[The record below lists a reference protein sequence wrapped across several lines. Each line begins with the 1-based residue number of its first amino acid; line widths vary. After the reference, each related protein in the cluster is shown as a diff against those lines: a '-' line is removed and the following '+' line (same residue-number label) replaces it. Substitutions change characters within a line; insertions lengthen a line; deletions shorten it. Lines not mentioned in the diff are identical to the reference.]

1 MLSAIIRWSL
11 ENRLIVLVLTGVLV
25 VTGLWSLRKLPVD
38 AFPDTTPVQVQVN
51 TVAPNLSPKE
61 VEQQITLGVELA
73 LAGLP
78 HLKAM
83 RSLSKFGFSQVI
95 VIFDDEI
102 DIYLARQV
110 ISERLQTIELPE
122 GISPPTMGP
131 ISTGLGEVFHYI
143 LRSDTLGLTELRTAH
158 DWVLKPILASVPGVA
173 EVNSWGGLVKQYH
186 VLVEPQRLI
195 EHGLSMDNVRRA
207 LEANNRNVGGGNIS
221 QSGEIF
227 LVHGIGL
234 ATGVE
239 YLEKVPIETRDGV
252 PVRVEDVAQ
261 VEVGHEIRRGA
272 VTEGGEG
279 EAILGLA
286 FMLMGENTRVV
297 SHALEDKLEEAKKS
311 LPEGV
316 DVEVVYNRITLVEE
330 VLHTAR
336 TNLFEGAIL
345 VVAVLFMLMGNLR
358 AGLITAMAIPLSML
372 FAFNMMLQCG
382 IAGSL
387 LSLGAIDFGVVVDSS
402 IIMVE
407 NSVRRVS
414 ESKKGRNFIDI
425 IRDAC
430 LEVRR
435 PTMFGEAIIMI
446 VYLPI
451 LTLEGV
457 EGKMFRP
464 MALTFLFVLLGSFI
478 LSLTLMPVLASIF
491 LPKQIKKKESLIV
504 RAVTRVYDPLL
515 RFSLRVP
522 LLILFVSTIILA
534 ATLHF
539 GLKLGSEFLPKLS
552 EGSIVAN
559 TVRLAGVSLEES
571 VRYGT
576 QIEKLLLGEYPDEVD
591 KVWTRTGTAEVATD
605 PMGLEVSDL
614 FIRLH
619 PRDEWKKAETQEAL
633 VNEMSET
640 LSGLPGMRVIF
651 TQPIEMRMAEMVAGV
666 RADLAV
672 LIFGDDLETLES
684 LAADVDAILRTI
696 PGNADVRVDQLTGQP
711 ILQADLKE
719 EVLQRYGISGDEVLD
734 IIEAV
739 GGIEAGEIREGQKRF
754 DLMIRLDEK
763 YRNDPEALSSVV
775 VPTPS
780 GLSLPLERLVDIYYE
795 EGPANIQREWGRRRV
810 TVQCNV
816 RGRDIA
822 SFVEEAREKID
833 NQVIL
838 PTEYYVD
845 FGGQFQHL
853 VEARQRLMVV
863 VPLALALIF
872 MLLYMSFNSLRDA
885 VLIFT
890 KVPFAVVGG
899 VFALYWRGM
908 PFSISA
914 AVGFIALS
922 GIAILNGLVVIN
934 YTKRL
939 MLDGENLK
947 DAVYHSSLRRLRP
960 VLCTAITDAAGFI
973 PMALS
978 TGVGAEVQRPLATV
992 VIGGVLSSTVLT
1004 LFVLP
1009 VLYSLFGKELKTEG
1023 ETPIH
1028 NAETP
1033 IQHPEPPI
1041 HHPESPIGPSK
1052 SPIGHS
1058 RESGNPE
1065 GEGETQE

>member
-25 VTGLWSLRKLPVD
+25 VTGLWSLRRLPID

-51 TVAPNLSPKE
+51 TVAPSLSPKE
-61 VEQQITLGVELA
+61 VEQQITLRVELA
-73 LAGLP
+73 LSGLP
-78 HLKAM
+78 HLKAL

-95 VIFDDEI
+95 VIFDDQV

-143 LRSDTLGLTELRTAH
+143 LRSDSLSLTELRTLH

-186 VLVEPQRLI
+186 VLVDPQRLI
-195 EHGLSMDNVRRA
+195 EHGLSLVDVRHA
-207 LEANNRNVGGGNIS
+207 LEANNRNVGGGNIE
-221 QSGEIF
+221 QSGELF

-234 ATGVE
+234 ATGIE
-239 YLEKVPIETRDGV
+239 YLANVPIVTRDGV
-252 PVRVEDVAQ
+252 PIRIEDVAR

-272 VTEGGEG
+272 VTEGGQG

-297 SHALEDKLEEAKKS
+297 SHALERKLEEARQS

-316 DVEVVYNRITLVEE
+316 EVEVVYNRITLVEE

-336 TNLFEGAIL
+336 KNLFEGAIL
-345 VVAVLFMLMGNLR
+345 VVAVLFILMGNLR
-358 AGLITAMAIPLSML
+358 AGLITALAIPLSMM

-414 ESKKGRNFIDI
+414 ESRKGRSFVQVIQ
-425 IRDAC
+425 DAC

-435 PTMFGEAIIMI
+435 PTLFGEAIIMI

-478 LSLTLMPVLASIF
+478 LSLTLMPVLASLF
-491 LPKQIKKKESLIV
+491 LPKEIKNRENFLI
-504 RAVTRVYDPLL
+504 RAAAWFYAPLL
-515 RFSLRVP
+515 RLSLRVP
-522 LLILFVSTIILA
+522 LVVLFFSTILLA
-534 ATLHF
+534 ATLHY
-539 GLKLGSEFLPKLS
+539 GLRLGSEFIPKLS

-576 QIEKLLLGEYPDEVD
+576 RIEKLLLEEFPDEVD
-591 KVWTRTGTAEVATD
+591 RVWTRTGTAEVATD

-619 PRDEWKKAETQEAL
+619 PRKDWKKAETQEQL
-633 VNEMSET
+633 VDRMSEA

-672 LIFGDDLETLES
+672 LLFGDDLETLES
-684 LAADVDAILRTI
+684 LAGEVDAVLRTV
-696 PGNADVRVDQLTGQP
+696 PGSADVRVDQLTGQP

-719 EVLQRYGISGDEVLD
+719 EVLQRYGISGDDVLD
-734 IIEAV
+734 ILEAV
-739 GGIEAGEIREGQKRF
+739 GGIQTGEIREGQKRF
-754 DLMIRLDEK
+754 DLVVRLDEK
-763 YRNDPEALSSVV
+763 YRNNPAALSSIV
-775 VPTPS
+775 VPAPDGQT
-780 GLSLPLERLVDIYYE
+780 LPLDRLVDLSFS
-795 EGPANIQREWGRRRV
+795 EGPSTIQREWGRRRV

-822 SFVEEAREKID
+822 SFVEEAREKIAAR
-833 NQVIL
+833 VTL
-838 PTEYYVD
+838 PPEYYLA

-863 VPLALALIF
+863 VPLALGLIF
-872 MLLYMSFNSLRDA
+872 LLLYMSFHSIRDA
-885 VLIFT
+885 ILIFT
-890 KVPFAVVGG
+890 KVPFAIVGG

-914 AVGFIALS
+914 AIGFIALS

-934 YTKRL
+934 YTKQL
-939 MLDGENLK
+939 MLEGEKLK
-947 DAVYHSSLRRLRP
+947 DAVYHSALRRLRP
-960 VLCTAITDAAGFI
+960 VLATAITDAAGFI
-973 PMALS
+973 PMAIS
-978 TGVGAEVQRPLATV
+978 TGVGAEVQKPLATV
-992 VIGGVLSSTVLT
+992 VIGGVISSTLLT

-1009 VLYSLFGKELKTEG
+1009 ALYSMFGKEIG
-1023 ETPIH
+1023 EQDSS
-1028 NAETP
+1028 ETSDVEIP
-1033 IQHPEPPI
+1033 IQ
-1041 HHPESPIGPSK
+1041 
-1052 SPIGHS
+1052 
-1058 RESGNPE
+1058 
-1065 GEGETQE
+1065 

>member
-1 MLSAIIRWSL
+1 MLSAVIRWSL
-11 ENRLIVLVLTGVLV
+11 ENRLVVLVLTGVLV
-25 VTGLWSLRKLPVD
+25 VTGLWSLRRLPVD

-51 TVAPNLSPKE
+51 TVAPSLSPNE
-61 VEQQITLGVELA
+61 VEQQITLRVELA
-73 LAGLP
+73 LSGLP
-78 HLKAM
+78 HLKAL

-95 VIFDDEI
+95 IIFDDRV

-110 ISERLQTIELPE
+110 ISERLQTLELPE
-122 GISPPTMGP
+122 DVSPPTMGP

-143 LRSDTLGLTELRTAH
+143 LRSDTLSLTELRTIH
-158 DWVLKPILASVPGVA
+158 DWILKPILASVPGVA

-186 VLVEPQRLI
+186 VLVDPQRLI
-195 EHGLSMDNVRRA
+195 EHDLSLDDVRRA
-207 LEANNRNVGGGNIS
+207 LESNNRNVGGGAVTR
-221 QSGEIF
+221 SGENF

-234 ATGVE
+234 ATGIDD
-239 YLEKVPIETRDGV
+239 LANTSIETRDGV
-252 PVRVEDVAQ
+252 PVRVRDVAN
-261 VEVGHEIRRGA
+261 VETGHEIRRGA
-272 VTEGGEG
+272 VTEGGRG

-286 FMLMGENTRVV
+286 FMLMGENTRIV
-297 SHALEDKLEEAKKS
+297 SHALEDKLEEAGSS

-316 DVEVVYNRITLVEE
+316 VVEVVYNRITLVEE
-330 VLHTAR
+330 VLRTAR

-358 AGLITAMAIPLSML
+358 AGLITALAIPLSML

-407 NSVRRVS
+407 NSVRRAS
-414 ESKKGRNFIDI
+414 ESRKGRSFIDV

-478 LSLTLMPVLASIF
+478 LSLTLMPVLASLF
-491 LPKQIKKKESLIV
+491 LPREIKRKESWIV
-504 RAVTRVYDPLL
+504 RAATRVYDPLL
-515 RFSLRVP
+515 RFSLRFP
-522 LLILFVSTIILA
+522 LPILIVSTMILA
-534 ATLHF
+534 ATLHY

-571 VRYGT
+571 IRYGT
-576 QIEKLLLGEYPDEVD
+576 QIEKILLEEFPDEVN
-591 KVWTRTGTAEVATD
+591 KVWTRTGTAETATD

-614 FIRLH
+614 FIQLR
-619 PRDEWKKAETQEAL
+619 PREEWKRAKTQEGL
-633 VNEMSET
+633 VNEMSAT

-651 TQPIEMRMAEMVAGV
+651 TQPIEMRMAEMAAGV
-666 RADLAV
+666 RGDLAV
-672 LIFGDDLETLES
+672 LIFGDDLEMLES
-684 LAADVDAILRTI
+684 LAGEVDAVLQTI
-696 PGNADVRVDQLTGQP
+696 PGSADVRVDQLTGQP
-711 ILQADLKE
+711 ILHADLKE
-719 EVLQRYGISGDEVLD
+719 EVLQRYGISGDQVLD

-739 GGIEAGEIREGQKRF
+739 GGIVVGEIREGQKRF
-754 DLMIRLDEK
+754 DLVIRLDEK
-763 YRNDPEALSSVV
+763 YWTDPDALSSLV

-780 GLSLPLERLVDIYYE
+780 GLSLPLERLVDLSYV

-810 TVQCNV
+810 SVQCNV

-822 SFVEEAREKID
+822 SFVEEAREKIAS
-833 NQVIL
+833 QVIL
-838 PTEYYVD
+838 PPEYHVD

-863 VPLALALIF
+863 VPLALGLVF
-872 MLLYMSFNSLRDA
+872 LLLYMSFNSMRDA
-885 VLIFT
+885 ILIFT

-934 YTKRL
+934 YTKQL
-939 MLDGENLK
+939 MLDGENLR
-947 DAVYHSSLRRLRP
+947 DAVYHSALRRLRP
-960 VLCTAITDAAGFI
+960 VLATAVTDAAGFI

-978 TGVGAEVQRPLATV
+978 TGIGAEIQRPLATV
-992 VIGGVLSSTVLT
+992 VIGGVISSTLLT

-1009 VLYSLFGKELKTEG
+1009 VLYSLFGKETS
-1023 ETPIH
+1023 
-1028 NAETP
+1028 A
-1033 IQHPEPPI
+1033 
-1041 HHPESPIGPSK
+1041 
-1052 SPIGHS
+1052 
-1058 RESGNPE
+1058 R
-1065 GEGETQE
+1065 

>member
-1 MLSAIIRWSL
+1 
-11 ENRLIVLVLTGVLV
+11 
-25 VTGLWSLRKLPVD
+25 
-38 AFPDTTPVQVQVN
+38 
-51 TVAPNLSPKE
+51 
-61 VEQQITLGVELA
+61 
-73 LAGLP
+73 
-78 HLKAM
+78 
-83 RSLSKFGFSQVI
+83 
-95 VIFDDEI
+95 
-102 DIYLARQV
+102 
-110 ISERLQTIELPE
+110 
-122 GISPPTMGP
+122 
-131 ISTGLGEVFHYI
+131 
-143 LRSDTLGLTELRTAH
+143 
-158 DWVLKPILASVPGVA
+158 
-173 EVNSWGGLVKQYH
+173 
-186 VLVEPQRLI
+186 
-195 EHGLSMDNVRRA
+195 
-207 LEANNRNVGGGNIS
+207 
-221 QSGEIF
+221 
-227 LVHGIGL
+227 
-234 ATGVE
+234 
-239 YLEKVPIETRDGV
+239 
-252 PVRVEDVAQ
+252 
-261 VEVGHEIRRGA
+261 
-272 VTEGGEG
+272 
-279 EAILGLA
+279 
-286 FMLMGENTRVV
+286 
-297 SHALEDKLEEAKKS
+297 
-311 LPEGV
+311 
-316 DVEVVYNRITLVEE
+316 
-330 VLHTAR
+330 
-336 TNLFEGAIL
+336 
-345 VVAVLFMLMGNLR
+345 
-358 AGLITAMAIPLSML
+358 
-372 FAFNMMLQCG
+372 
-382 IAGSL
+382 
-387 LSLGAIDFGVVVDSS
+387 
-402 IIMVE
+402 
-407 NSVRRVS
+407 
-414 ESKKGRNFIDI
+414 
-425 IRDAC
+425 
-430 LEVRR
+430 
-435 PTMFGEAIIMI
+435 MFGEAIIMI

-478 LSLTLMPVLASIF
+478 LSLTLMPVLASLF

-504 RAVTRVYDPLL
+504 RGATWVYDPLL

-522 LLILFVSTIILA
+522 LLILFLSTIILA

-576 QIEKLLLGEYPDEVD
+576 QIEKLLLEEYPDEVD

-619 PRDEWKKAETQEAL
+619 PRDQWKRAKTQEEL
-633 VNEMSET
+633 VNEMSTT

-684 LAADVDAILRTI
+684 LAAEVDAILRTI
-696 PGNADVRVDQLTGQP
+696 PGSADVRVDQLTGQP

-719 EVLQRYGISGDEVLD
+719 EVLQRYGVSGDEVLD

-763 YRNDPEALSSVV
+763 YRNDPEALSSIV

-780 GLSLPLERLVDIYYE
+780 GLSLPLDRLVDIYYE

-833 NQVIL
+833 KQVIL
-838 PTEYYVD
+838 PTEYYID

-863 VPLALALIF
+863 VPLALGLIF
-872 MLLYMSFNSLRDA
+872 LLLYMSFNSLRDA

-973 PMALS
+973 PMAIS

-992 VIGGVLSSTVLT
+992 VIGGVISSTVLT

-1009 VLYSLFGKELKTEG
+1009 VLYSLFGKELKSET
-1023 ETPIH
+1023 ETPIR
-1028 NAETP
+1028 
-1033 IQHPEPPI
+1033 
-1041 HHPESPIGPSK
+1041 
-1052 SPIGHS
+1052 HS

-1065 GEGETQE
+1065 EVAEQ